1 MATST
6 GMISDTPPPEM
17 KLGPKTPPQS
27 AHAPTATTL
36 FGVGIASYT
45 FFKDH
50 PHVVGDGT
58 GDEQDIGFPRGR
70 REEEPQAVDIVVGF
84 VELFDFA
91 QAGAAS
97 PRINYPDMQGLS
109 KNVSR

>member
-1 MATST
+1 
-6 GMISDTPPPEM
+6 
-17 KLGPKTPPQS
+17 
-27 AHAPTATTL
+27 
-36 FGVGIASYT
+36 
-45 FFKDH
+45 
-50 PHVVGDGT
+50 VVCDGT

-70 REEEPQAVDIVVGF
+70 REEKPQAVHIIEGF

-97 PRINYPDMQGLS
+97 PGIDYPYMQGLS